1 MKMIKIRMYSA
12 EEQLKKFSGWGVY
25 VKKPIPI
32 KAVQM
37 PDEFEVETL
46 EGPMQGK
53 AGDYLLIGIKGEMYP
68 CDREIFEET
77 YQLIEEIKTRPS

>member
-1 MKMIKIRMYSA
+1 MIKIKMSPHSA
-12 EEQLKKFSGWGVY
+12 EEQLKRFKGWGVY
-25 VKKPIPI
+25 VKKPIPV

-37 PDEFEVETL
+37 PEDFEVETL

-77 YQLIEEIKTRPS
+77 YQLLEEKK